1 MLMANDNNKINKLVS
16 TSDDDPTAELEIP
29 AYFPDE
35 AEIID
40 HELEADANTFE
51 FEQADVQPELDE
63 QSIAALKSGLKS
75 RTERINRLQFDIE
88 QLRAKWTG
96 LEKEIEAR
104 EEITKNLQDDINQL
118 NGKLSSS
125 DNKLGSRKKELDEVK
140 KRLEST
146 KRRAK
151 KSSTDTE
158 QLRKA
163 AKKDKSKIRSLD
175 KQLAASEKKIISA
188 EQKLQDFLSQQKQ
201 NNQKDASHDR
211 QFVDLEKKLSKSQTQ
226 LADLR
231 QYVDGRKDSWTSR
244 EDELSEL
251 KLNLEK
257 SSEEIEKL
265 AREVENRDTHLKRN
279 QTRIDRLSKQLATQV
294 SECKALKSD
303 NRELKRVLHNDA
315 EKEIE
320 NNRALIAEQSG
331 RLKGDE
337 HEIRELVEQ
346 ASRSEEYSNDL
357 RCQLQK
363 QTDLAA
369 AAVSNRQELQT
380 AIELAQK
387 ENSGVSDQIEH
398 LQLENKE
405 LAENIASLQDKFA
418 EEARQIRFELGA
430 AQETIADQASV
441 NEQLASDLIDNKG
454 FRQALETQL
463 NETEEG
469 FEKKIQN
476 LEQEAKKLKTRV
488 EDYEDKV
495 QNKDQAIAALMN
507 EIASRSQTIESIGE
521 IENVIHEIDDRMSER
536 FDEQNNAE
544 RERVTRLLIGKT
556 DGQELRF
563 PLFKDRLTIGRTS
576 HNDIQL
582 KAQFISRR
590 HAVIVTENG
599 STRIVDWGSKNGVF
613 INEKRIAEQ
622 MLKNGDVVT
631 IGTTDF
637 RYEERPKR

>member
-1 MLMANDNNKINKLVS
+1 MLMANDNNNTNKLVS

-51 FEQADVQPELDE
+51 IEQANVQPELDE

-104 EEITKNLQDDINQL
+104 EEITKNLQGDINKL
-118 NGKLSSS
+118 NEKLSSS
-125 DNKLGSRKKELDEVK
+125 EIELGSRQQELDKVSK
-140 KRLEST
+140 KLEAAKQRAEQAST
-146 KRRAK
+146 EI
-151 KSSTDTE
+151 E
-158 QLRKA
+158 QLRRA
-163 AKKDKSKIRSLD
+163 AKKDKSRLRSLE
-175 KQLAASEKKIISA
+175 KQLATKEKKINSTELKLQKA
-188 EQKLQDFLSQQKQ
+188 LEHREQKT
-201 NNQKDASHDR
+201 QKDASHNR
-211 QFVDLEKKLSKSQTQ
+211 QLLDLEKQLSQTRTQ

-231 QYVDGRKDSWTSR
+231 QYVDGRKDTWTQR
-244 EDELSEL
+244 DDELADL
-251 KLNLEK
+251 KLKLEK

-265 AREVENRDTHLKRN
+265 SQVVENHDTTQKRN
-279 QTRIDRLSKQLATQV
+279 QTRIDSLSNQLASQV
-294 SECKALKSD
+294 AECKSLKSD
-303 NRELKRVLHNDA
+303 NRELRRTLHNDV

-320 NNRALIAEQSG
+320 RNRLLIAEQSG
-331 RLKGDE
+331 RLKSSE
-337 HEIRELVEQ
+337 HEIRELTEQ
-346 ASRSEEYSNDL
+346 AGRNEEYSNDL
-357 RCQLQK
+357 RRQLQK

-369 AAVSNRQELQT
+369 AAASKRKELQSAADAT
-380 AIELAQK
+380 QEKNNELTDKLENIQQLNIELNETIA
-387 ENSGVSDQIEH
+387 
-398 LQLENKE
+398 QLEAKH
-405 LAENIASLQDKFA
+405 A
-418 EEARQIRFELGA
+418 EETRQIRLELAA
-430 AQETIADQASV
+430 AQETISEHESV
-441 NEQLASDLIDNKG
+441 NEQLASDLFDNKG

-463 NETEEG
+463 SESEER
-469 FEKKIQN
+469 FEERIRH
-476 LEQEAKKLKTRV
+476 LEQKADKLRNRA
-488 EDYEDKV
+488 EDYEHKID
-495 QNKDQAIAALMN
+495 NKDQAIAALMN
-507 EIASRSQTIESIGE
+507 ELASRSQTIESIGE

-536 FDEQNNAE
+536 FDEKNQTE
-544 RERVTRLLIGKT
+544 RGRVTRLLIGKT

-563 PLFKDRLTIGRTS
+563 PLFKDRLTIGRTA

-599 STRIVDWGSKNGVF
+599 GTRIVDWGSKNGVF
-613 INEKRIAEQ
+613 INEKRVAEQ

>member
-29 AYFPDE
+29 SYFPDE
-35 AEIID
+35 VEIID

-51 FEQADVQPELDE
+51 FEQPDVPPELDE
-63 QSIAALKSGLKS
+63 QSIAALKTGLKS

-125 DNKLGSRKKELDEVK
+125 ENKLGSRKKELDEVK

-146 KRRAK
+146 KGRAK
-151 KSSTDTE
+151 KSSTETE

-163 AKKDKSKIRSLD
+163 AKKDQSKIRSLD
-175 KQLAASEKKIISA
+175 KQLVSSGKKICSA
-188 EQKLQDFLSQQKQ
+188 EQKLQEFLTQQKQ
-201 NNQKDASHDR
+201 NIQKDASRDR
-211 QFVDLEKKLSKSQTQ
+211 QFVGLEKKLSKTQTQ

-231 QYVDGRKDSWTSR
+231 QYVDGRKDFWTLR
-244 EDELSEL
+244 EHELSEL

-265 AREVENRDTHLKRN
+265 ARVVENSDTNLEQN
-279 QTRIDRLSKQLATQV
+279 QTRIDRLSKQLASQE
-294 SECKALKSD
+294 SEGNALKSD
-303 NRELKRVLHNDA
+303 NLELKRVLHNDA

-320 NNRALIAEQSG
+320 RNRLLITEQSG
-331 RLKGDE
+331 RLKSNE

-357 RCQLQK
+357 RCQMQE

-369 AAVSNRQELQT
+369 AAGSNRQELHT
-380 AIELAQK
+380 AIELAQE
-387 ENSGVSDQIEH
+387 ENSGLSDQIEH

-405 LAENIASLQDKFA
+405 LTEKTTSLQDKFA
-418 EEARQIRFELGA
+418 EETRQIKFELGA
-430 AQETIADQASV
+430 AQETISDQASV
-441 NEQLASDLIDNKG
+441 SEQLASDLFDNKG

-463 NETEEG
+463 NETEES
-469 FEKKIQN
+469 FKKKVRD
-476 LEQEAKKLKTRV
+476 LEQKTKKLTTRV
-488 EDYEDKV
+488 EDYEDKI
-495 QNKDQAIAALMN
+495 QNKDQAIASLMN

-599 STRIVDWGSKNGVF
+599 GTRIVDWGSKNGVF

>member
-1 MLMANDNNKINKLVS
+1 MANDNNNINKLVS

-51 FEQADVQPELDE
+51 FEQAEVQPELDE

-104 EEITKNLQDDINQL
+104 EEITKNLNGEINEL

-125 DNKLGSRKKELDEVK
+125 EAELGSRQQELDKVSKKLEAVK
-140 KRLEST
+140 QRAELAST
-146 KRRAK
+146 EI
-151 KSSTDTE
+151 E
-158 QLRKA
+158 QIRGA
-163 AKKDKSKIRSLD
+163 AKKDKSRIRSLE
-175 KQLAASEKKIISA
+175 KQLAKKEKKISSA
-188 EQKLQDFLSQQKQ
+188 DLKLQEALKHREQT
-201 NNQKDASHDR
+201 NQKDASHDR
-211 QFVDLEKKLSKSQTQ
+211 QLVDLEKQLSQNRTQ

-231 QYVDGRKDSWTSR
+231 QYVDGRKDTWTQR
-244 EDELSEL
+244 DDELAEL
-251 KLNLEK
+251 KLKLEK
-257 SSEEIEKL
+257 SSEDIEKL
-265 AREVENRDTHLKRN
+265 SRVVDNRDSILKRN
-279 QTRIDRLSKQLATQV
+279 QTRIDRLSNQLATQV
-294 SECKALKSD
+294 AESKTLKSD
-303 NRELKRVLHNDA
+303 NRELRRTLHNDA

-320 NNRALIAEQSG
+320 RNRLLIAEQSG
-331 RLKGDE
+331 RLKSNQ
-337 HEIRELVEQ
+337 HEIRELTEQ

-369 AAVSNRQELQT
+369 AAVSKRQELQSAVDT
-380 AIELAQK
+380 TQEKNSELSGKIEDLQQQ
-387 ENSGVSDQIEH
+387 NSDLNETIA
-398 LQLENKE
+398 QLE
-405 LAENIASLQDKFA
+405 STFA
-418 EEARQIRFELGA
+418 EETRQIRFELGA
-430 AQETIADQASV
+430 AQETISEQESV
-441 NEQLASDLIDNKG
+441 NEQLASDLFDNKG

-463 NETEEG
+463 SESEES
-469 FEKKIQN
+469 FEERIRH
-476 LEQEAKKLKTRV
+476 LEQKANKLRNRV
-488 EDYEDKV
+488 EDYEHKIN
-495 QNKDQAIAALMN
+495 NKDQAIAALMN
-507 EIASRSQTIESIGE
+507 ELASRSQTIESIGE

-536 FDEQNNAE
+536 FDENNQTE
-544 RERVTRLLIGKT
+544 RGRVTRLLIGKT

-563 PLFKDRLTIGRTS
+563 PLFKDRLTIGRTA

-599 STRIVDWGSKNGVF
+599 GTRIVDWGSKNGVF
-613 INEKRIAEQ
+613 INEKRVAEQ

>member
-1 MLMANDNNKINKLVS
+1 MANDNNKINKLVS

-35 AEIID
+35 VEIID

-51 FEQADVQPELDE
+51 FEQADDQPELDE
-63 QSIAALKSGLKS
+63 ESIAALKSGLKS

-104 EEITKNLQDDINQL
+104 EEITSNLQDDINQL

-125 DNKLGSRKKELDEVK
+125 ESELEKRQKDLDKVRKK
-140 KRLEST
+140 LEHAEQRAEEAST
-146 KRRAK
+146 ESQKI
-151 KSSTDTE
+151 
-158 QLRKA
+158 RKA
-163 AKKDKSKIRSLD
+163 AKKDKSRIRSLE
-175 KQLAASEKKIISA
+175 KQLATSEKKVSSA
-188 EQKLQDFLSQQKQ
+188 QLKLHETLEHQEQKSQI
-201 NNQKDASHDR
+201 DASHD
-211 QFVDLEKKLSKSQTQ
+211 QQYVDLEKQFAKARTQ

-231 QYVDGRKDSWTSR
+231 QYVDGRKDTWAQR

-251 KLNLEK
+251 KLNLGK
-257 SSEEIEKL
+257 STEEVEKL
-265 AREVENRDTHLKRN
+265 SRVVENRDTHIKRHEI
-279 QTRIDRLSKQLATQV
+279 RIDRLSKQLAKQV
-294 SECKALKSD
+294 EECKSLRKD
-303 NRELKRVLHNDA
+303 NRELRRTLRDDA

-320 NNRALIAEQSG
+320 RNRLLIAEQSG
-331 RLKGDE
+331 RLKGNE
-337 HEIRELVEQ
+337 HEIRELLEQ
-346 ASRSEEYSNDL
+346 ANRSEEYSNDL

-369 AAVSNRQELQT
+369 AAVSSKKELQS
-380 AIELAQK
+380 ACDAAQ
-387 ENSGVSDQIEH
+387 EMNS
-398 LQLENKE
+398 E
-405 LAENIASLQDKFA
+405 LAEQINALQQQNDELNKTISQLEAKFA
-418 EEARQIRFELGA
+418 EETRQIRFELGA
-430 AQETIADQASV
+430 AQETISDQESI

-463 NETEEG
+463 SETEES
-469 FEKKIQN
+469 FEQKIQD
-476 LEQEAKKLKTRV
+476 LEQTANKLKSRV
-488 EDYEDKV
+488 EDNEEKIR
-495 QNKDQAIAALMN
+495 NKDQTIAALMN
-507 EIASRSQTIESIGE
+507 ELASRSQTIESIGE

-536 FDEQNNAE
+536 FEKQGQAE

-582 KAQFISRR
+582 KAQYISRR
-590 HAVIVTENG
+590 HAVIVTENSG
-599 STRIVDWGSKNGVF
+599 TRIVDWGSKNGVF

-622 MLKNGDVVT
+622 ILKNGDIVT